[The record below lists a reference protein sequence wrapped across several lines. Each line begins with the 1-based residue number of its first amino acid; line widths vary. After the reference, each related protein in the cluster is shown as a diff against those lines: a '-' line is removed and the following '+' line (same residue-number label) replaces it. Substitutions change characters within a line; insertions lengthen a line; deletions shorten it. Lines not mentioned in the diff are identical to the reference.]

1 MLEFQLPPKQVKKR
15 PKAKISSFKKKRLLI
30 LLILVSSLGL
40 LTLQSQKTE
49 FFNKSDSQPEQTRTS
64 SSLFTLGSQSP
75 QQRASRLGEIATEK
89 TESVDRSRARYLL
102 ATDLLQQQQGKS
114 ALKYL
119 QGLEKDYLVLRPQIL
134 LKTAEAYRQTKQEK
148 ASQATLN
155 YLIQTYPHSPLVAD
169 ALFLLSNGDSQD
181 QTRLIEQFPE
191 QPRSQAIARKLL
203 SKNPDQ
209 FELLFLLAKYS
220 RESDLNSVRDRLV
233 LEYPAKLEPEDW
245 EAIADGYWRDGENRK
260 AADAYTLASSTPR
273 NLYRAAKGFQ
283 LNGNI
288 DPAQRAYQRLLLEY
302 HDAREAG
309 LALLDLASISS
320 GDEAVVYLERAIAKF
335 PENAPQAYRSKAIIH
350 DAFGKVEAANQARQ
364 KLLNEYTDSPSAADY
379 RWQMAQKFAA
389 NGNKQDAW
397 QWMQPVIT
405 SNLNL
410 EFAPQALYS
419 AGKWAKDLGKPE
431 SANTA
436 FKRVIEL
443 YPQSYWAWRSAVSL
457 GWDVGNFNTVGN
469 LKPSLDFAET
479 YTYTPLPMGS
489 EALQELYFL
498 GQYQDTWTLLQAEIK
513 QHQQLSV
520 NEQFT
525 EGLLRLKLGQVSSG
539 MQEILNLAERES
551 PQEKQQWQS
560 LRQTTA
566 YWYGLFPFPYQEEI
580 LDYAQKEQVNPLL
593 VISVMR
599 KESTFDPE
607 IDSAVGAAG
616 LMQIVPPTAKWI
628 AEQIELEDYSLTNP
642 EDNIKIGTWYLA
654 HNHYRYD
661 NNSLLAVA
669 SYNAGTGNVNQWL
682 NQYNINEPDDFV
694 EQIPFAE
701 TKDYVEG
708 VFGNY
713 WNYLRLYNPEI
724 RDQVNRLAKN

>member
-1 MLEFQLPPKQVKKR
+1 MLEFLLQPKQVKKR

-40 LTLQSQKTE
+40 LTLQSQKAK
-49 FFNKSDSQPEQTRTS
+49 FFSQSDSQQEKTRKS
-64 SSLFTLGSQSP
+64 SSLITLVSQSP
-75 QQRASRLGEIATEK
+75 QQRASRLREIATEK
-89 TESVDRSRARYLL
+89 AVSLDRSRARYLL
-102 ATDLLQQQQGKS
+102 ATELLQQQQGKS

-134 LKTAEAYRQTKQEK
+134 LKTAQAYQQNKQEK
-148 ASQATLN
+148 EFQATLN
-155 YLIQTYPHSPLVAD
+155 YLIQTYPHSALVAD
-169 ALFLLSNGDSQD
+169 AWFLLSNSDSRY
-181 QTRLIEQFPE
+181 QTKLIEQFPE
-191 QPRSQAIARKLL
+191 HPYSQEIARQLL

-209 FELLFLLAKYS
+209 FKLLWLLAKYS
-220 RESDLNSVRDRLV
+220 RESDLNSIRDRLV

-273 NLYRAAKGFQ
+273 NLYRAAKGFH

-288 DPAQRAYQRLLLEY
+288 DTAQRAYQSLLQEY
-302 HDAREAG
+302 HDSREAG

-335 PENAPQAYRSKAIIH
+335 PENAPQAYRSKAVVH

-364 KLLNEYTDSPSAADY
+364 KLLNEYTDSPTAADY
-379 RWQMAQKFAA
+379 RWQMAQKLAA

-397 QWMQPVIT
+397 QWMEPVIT
-405 SNLNL
+405 SNLDL

-443 YPQSYWAWRSAVSL
+443 YPQSYWAWRSAVLL
-457 GWDVGNFNTVGN
+457 GWDVGNFNTLGK
-469 LKPSLDFAET
+469 LKPKLDFAE
-479 YTYTPLPMGS
+479 TYTPLPMGS

-498 GQYQDTWTLLQAEIK
+498 GQYQDAWMLLQSEIK

-525 EGLLRLKLGQVSSG
+525 EGLLLSKLGQVSRG
-539 MQEILNLAERES
+539 MEEIWNLARREN

-566 YWYGLFPFPYQEEI
+566 YWHGLFPFPYQEEI

-607 IDSAVGAAG
+607 IDSAVGAMG

-628 AEQIELEDYSLTNP
+628 AEQIKLEDYSLTNP
-642 EDNIKIGTWYLA
+642 EDNIKIGTWYLV

-669 SYNAGTGNVNQWL
+669 SYNAGTGNVNKWL
-682 NQYNINEPDDFV
+682 NQYNINEPDGFV

-724 RDQVNRLAKN
+724 REQVNRLAKN